1 MFWIVVWTKRSS
13 RKCFFFFL
21 IDLTVNRSIRKI
33 ISRLPDDENTVES
46 TVKARKKEKKL
57 IIV

>member
-1 MFWIVVWTKRSS
+1 MFWTVVWTKRSS

-46 TVKARKKEKKL
+46 TVKAKEKKL
-57 IIV
+57 NTV

>member
-1 MFWIVVWTKRSS
+1 MFWTVVWTKRSS

-46 TVKARKKEKKL
+46 TVKAKKKKL